1 MEHIL
6 IVEDD
11 KNIRESI
18 QEILELSGYRT
29 STAANG
35 KLGYDS
41 IMENCPDLV
50 VCDVDMPKLDG
61 FELLLAINQR
71 LKDEVVPPFVFLTAK
86 VEPNDL
92 RHGMSLGADDY
103 IFKPFDHLDLL
114 RSVRLR
120 LDKRSKLTQNG
131 LLQDV
136 NSNNAPFE
144 KLALPCDEGLILVS
158 FDEIIKCQADRA
170 YCTFHLTN
178 GKTIL
183 VSKSMKEFE
192 HLLLQHN
199 FLKVHKS
206 TIVNIN
212 YAKKYIRGKGG
223 QLVMSDTSIVCV
235 AVRKKDE
242 LMKVLR
248 HRGQLGVHA
257 VSMN

>member
-1 MEHIL
+1 MEYIL

-11 KNIRESI
+11 TNIRESL
-18 QEILELSGYRT
+18 QEIFELSGYKV

-35 KLGYDS
+35 RIGYDS

-50 VCDVDMPKLDG
+50 ICDVDMPELDG
-61 FELLLAINQR
+61 FELLQAINQR
-71 LKDEVVPPFVFLTAK
+71 LKDAVIPPFLFLTAK

-92 RHGMSLGADDY
+92 RQGMNLGADDY
-103 IFKPFDHLDLL
+103 IFKPFDIKDIL

-120 LDKRSKLTQNG
+120 LDKRSKLVQNG
-131 LLQDV
+131 NLNQISV
-136 NSNNAPFE
+136 NNAAFE
-144 KLALPCDEGLILVS
+144 KLALPSDEGLILVS

-170 YCTFHLTN
+170 YCTFHMAN
-178 GKTIL
+178 GQSFL

-192 HLLLQHN
+192 QLLLDNN

-212 YAKKYIRGKGG
+212 YAKKYLRGKGG
-223 QLVMSDTSIVCV
+223 QLIMSDDSIVYV
-235 AVRKKDE
+235 SVRKKEE

-248 HRGQLGVHA
+248 HKSTPGV
-257 VSMN
+257 

>member
-11 KNIRESI
+11 KDIRESL
-18 QEILELSGYRT
+18 QEIFELSGYQV

-50 VCDVDMPKLDG
+50 VCDVDMPELDG
-61 FELLLAINQR
+61 FELLQAINQR
-71 LKDEVVPPFVFLTAK
+71 LKNTIIPPFLFLTAK
-86 VEPNDL
+86 VEPQDL
-92 RHGMSLGADDY
+92 RHGMNLGADDY
-103 IFKPFDHLDLL
+103 IFKPFDHTDVLG
-114 RSVRLR
+114 SVRLR
-120 LDKRSKLTQNG
+120 LDKRSKLLQNG
-131 LLQDV
+131 NLEQTKV
-136 NSNNAPFE
+136 NNDSFE
-144 KLALPCDEGLILVS
+144 KLALPCDEGLILIS

-178 GKTIL
+178 GQSIL

-192 HLLLQHN
+192 QLLIDNN

-212 YAKKYIRGKGG
+212 YAKKYLRGNGG
-223 QLVMSDTSIVCV
+223 QLIMSDASIVYV
-235 AVRKKDE
+235 SVRKKEE

-248 HRGQLGVHA
+248 HQSNIGVQLV
-257 VSMN
+257 N

>member
-6 IVEDD
+6 IIEDD
-11 KNIRESI
+11 IHIRESI

-50 VCDVDMPKLDG
+50 ICDVDMPKLDG

-71 LKDEVVPPFVFLTAK
+71 LKDSVIPPFIFLTAK
-86 VEPNDL
+86 VEPNNL

-114 RSVRLR
+114 KSIRLR
-120 LDKRSKLTQNG
+120 LDKRSKLMRNG
-131 LLQDV
+131 MLKDLKL
-136 NSNNAPFE
+136 NSASFE

-192 HLLLQHN
+192 HLLLEHN

-223 QLVMSDTSIVCV
+223 QLVMSDTSIVYV

-248 HRGQLGVHA
+248 HRGQIGIHA
-257 VSMN
+257 VSLN